1 MLLWL
6 VDAAR
11 RNRSL
16 YIGWLAVWTSFI
28 QLYGYGLGFLYGTWQ
43 RRIRRREEAYTYRVT
58 KFFSQK
64 TGSRPRAPYMPKAAP
79 IGTAFAVSVR
89 TGRIIS

>member
-1 MLLWL
+1 MPAPELSRL
-6 VDAAR
+6 VATSAMD
-11 RNRSL
+11 
-16 YIGWLAVWTSFI
+16 AVWTSFI

-64 TGSRPRAPYMPKAAP
+64 TR
-79 IGTAFAVSVR
+79 
-89 TGRIIS
+89 